1 MKNIARDKEGHFII
15 IIIIMMRPVDQEA
28 KTILNVYVL
37 SNGLKMR
44 ETKTEL
50 QGETDR
56 SKLRDFSTSPS
67 ITARAK

>member
-15 IIIIMMRPVDQEA
+15 IIIMMMRPVDQEA

-37 SNGLKMR
+37 SNRLKMC

-50 QGETDR
+50 
-56 SKLRDFSTSPS
+56 
-67 ITARAK
+67 